1 MAETVNALS
10 FGDLDGEKEEGGD
23 GLMSVWLERHLMRLL
38 SVQVVYFLFKGERN
52 DPQRKAFR

>member
-10 FGDLDGEKEEGGD
+10 FGDLDGEKEEGG
-23 GLMSVWLERHLMRLL
+23 LMSLWLERHLMRLL

-52 DPQRKAFR
+52 DPQKKAFR

>member
-10 FGDLDGEKEEGGD
+10 FGDLDGEKEEGG
-23 GLMSVWLERHLMRLL
+23 LMSLWLERHLMRLL